1 MNNNEIIE
9 ILEEKKKKNIRRN
22 KFDLAISLC
31 TLLSGAILILIKVPD
46 FVELYTFIL
55 GISNVSMGTVCTSTC
70 FYNIISDKRIFN
82 EKIQALESDNGKSLS
97 KKNFDNEK
105 DKTIEDR
112 RILQDKYIENNSCN
126 FNNNNDI
133 NYNKSKSKIRTLKLK

>member
-1 MNNNEIIE
+1 MNNDEIMK
-9 ILEEKKKKNIRRN
+9 ILEEKMKKNIRRN

-31 TLLSGAILILIKVPD
+31 TLLSGATLLLVKVPD

-55 GISNVSMGTVCTSTC
+55 GISNVSIGTVCTSTC
-70 FYNIISDKRIFN
+70 FHNIISDKRIFN
-82 EKIQALESDNGKSLS
+82 EKIQVLESDN
-97 KKNFDNEK
+97 KKNFDNKK

-133 NYNKSKSKIRTLKLK
+133 NYNKTKSRIRTLKLK